1 MKEYLNN
8 VVLGKRAIGNLIAII
23 SSVLMLITSIIYI
36 SIDGGQLKIVDYSR
50 TLTFVCVLLGSLL
63 TLSLLF
69 FRNNILEIIFPF
81 ASLILYAVGLG
92 RQLYL
97 VAYPLADLITGVNWF
112 GGSLTIYLT
121 MFILLLVGTLLSLVG
136 IFLPQNKKEEYK

>member
-8 VVLGKRAIGNLIAII
+8 VVLGKRAIGNLIAIV

-81 ASLILYAVGLG
+81 ASLILYAIGLG

-136 IFLPQNKKEEYK
+136 IFFPQNKKEEYK